1 LQLFLTKCITI
12 IEEAKKKAAEQR
24 PRANTVAD
32 PTPSP
37 KKGAVAAAAK
47 KGIANT
53 PGIYFCPNLS

>member
-1 LQLFLTKCITI
+1 MYYRF

-53 PGIYFCPNLS
+53 PGTYFCPNTS